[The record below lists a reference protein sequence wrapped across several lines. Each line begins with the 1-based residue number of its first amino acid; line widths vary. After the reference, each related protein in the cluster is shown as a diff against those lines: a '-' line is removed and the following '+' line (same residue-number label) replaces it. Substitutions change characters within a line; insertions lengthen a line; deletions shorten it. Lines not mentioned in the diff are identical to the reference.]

1 MEIEHAGG
9 RAMRLRADLRR
20 LDQVRA
26 AADRMSAQFGE
37 IQVLISA
44 AAIQGPIGPFFGNS
58 PEDWAATI
66 ETNLVGTMHVCRV
79 VIPEM
84 VRRRRGKVILIT
96 GGGGAYPR
104 PNFSAY
110 AASKAGLL
118 RFAETIAEEIRD
130 HNVQV
135 NCMAPGGT
143 YTHMTDEILR
153 AGDLA
158 GDKDLNDALQVRI
171 TGGTQPEKQV
181 ELAMFLAS
189 ERSNHISGKLIH
201 VNDDWRRLEAA
212 KLSPDLFTLRRLQKL

>member
-1 MEIEHAGG
+1 MC
-9 RAMRLRADLRR
+9 
-20 LDQVRA
+20 
-26 AADRMSAQFGE
+26 AQFGE
-37 IQVLISA
+37 VNVLISA
-44 AAIQGPIGPFFGNS
+44 AGVQGPIGPFLGNS

-66 ETNLVGTMHVCRV
+66 ETNLVGTMHACRSV
-79 VIPEM
+79 LPEM
-84 VRRRRGKVILIT
+84 VRRRKGKVILIT

-118 RFAETIAEEIRD
+118 RFAETIAEELRD

-158 GDKDLNDALQVRI
+158 GEKDQNEALQVRI
-171 TGGTQPEKQV
+171 TGGTPPERQV

-201 VNDDWRRLEAA
+201 VNDDWRRLEGA
-212 KLSPDLFTLRRLQKL
+212 KVSPELFTLRRLQKV